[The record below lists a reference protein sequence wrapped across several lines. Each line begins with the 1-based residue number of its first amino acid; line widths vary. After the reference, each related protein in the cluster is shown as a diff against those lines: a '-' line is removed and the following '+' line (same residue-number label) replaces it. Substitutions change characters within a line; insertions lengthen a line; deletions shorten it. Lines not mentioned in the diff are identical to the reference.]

1 MRTYTPAEVFS
12 PGEYLRDELKERA
25 WPDDR
30 FAEIL
35 DLPIEETSEILDGKR
50 EVTEEIAGALSK
62 ALGTTPELWLNL
74 QREYLRFQQRTEEC
88 KTKSL
93 TPDAQHMPLEFPCPQ
108 GNSLPTRQE
117 GRSAFFPAVSSHV
130 NGKL

>member
-1 MRTYTPAEVFS
+1 VRTYTPAEVFS

-74 QREYLRFQQRTEEC
+74 QREYLRFQPEAGFLEHHPQKNSRA
-88 KTKSL
+88 
-93 TPDAQHMPLEFPCPQ
+93 TPQNPGKVTSDQPRPPTPTTSPAQ
-108 GNSLPTRQE
+108 S
-117 GRSAFFPAVSSHV
+117 
-130 NGKL
+130 